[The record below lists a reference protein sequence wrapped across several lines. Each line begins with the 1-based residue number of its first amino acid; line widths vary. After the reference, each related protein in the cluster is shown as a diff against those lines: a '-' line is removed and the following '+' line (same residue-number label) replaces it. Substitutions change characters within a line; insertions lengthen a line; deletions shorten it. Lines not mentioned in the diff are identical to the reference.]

1 MIDILLLIILFFGV
15 MVGVRRGFIL
25 QLFHLIGFIAAFIV
39 AVMYYDNLAPKLI
52 LWVPYPELPEGAS
65 WAIFAENLPLEQAF
79 YNAAAFAILF
89 FGVKIIL
96 QIIAS
101 MLDFVAELPIL
112 SSINSLLGGILGF
125 AERYFLLFILLYIAA
140 LVPLSV
146 VQNALDGSFLAQ
158 FIIESTPI
166 LSSQIKT
173 MWVDHMISLLQ

>member
-1 MIDILLLIILFFGV
+1 MIDLLLLIILFLGV
-15 MVGVRRGFIL
+15 MVGFRRGFIL

-65 WAIFAENLPLEQAF
+65 WAIFMESLPLEQAF
-79 YNAAAFAILF
+79 YNASAFAILF

-101 MLDFVAELPIL
+101 MLDFVSELPVL
-112 SSINSLLGGILGF
+112 SSLNSLLGGILGF
-125 AERYFLLFILLYIAA
+125 VERYFLLFILLYIAA
-140 LVPLSV
+140 LVPLGV

-158 FIIESTPI
+158 FIIEKTPI

-173 MWVDHMISLLQ
+173 MWVEQVITLL